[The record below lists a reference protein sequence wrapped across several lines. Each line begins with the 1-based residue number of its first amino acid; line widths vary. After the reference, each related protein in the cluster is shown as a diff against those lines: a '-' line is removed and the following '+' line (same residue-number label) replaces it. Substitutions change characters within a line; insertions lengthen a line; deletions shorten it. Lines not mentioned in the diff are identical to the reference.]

1 MIVAGFAGAAVFA
14 ALALAPARYSATTE
28 IRLPAPASKEAVAAA
43 VSALKS
49 RDLARKVAAD
59 LDLTRGADLNSPPM
73 THDII
78 SWMDR
83 VSGRTL
89 QRPGEARSEHILTA
103 FERSLRVAPGR
114 ETGTVTITM
123 TARAPDL
130 ATRIA
135 DHLADLYLAAD
146 QPPPSAKSA
155 DERAALDRE
164 VGQHSADLTA
174 IENEIARLKSLSDG
188 TAETQRRG
196 DLAEALAQAERER
209 SDAEAR
215 ARGVRELLDKGKVE
229 AIAELQTSPTL
240 HQLIAERVRVEVQKN
255 GLETTLPAG
264 HPRVREFQ
272 ARLSEIRWHMFREAT
287 AIADALDAEVQAA
300 RGREAETRTRLS
312 DADARAATRTATS
325 ADADVARIA
334 VLERDAA
341 EKRDTIESLK
351 ARKAAIAD
359 APSRSRA
366 RLTAPERLVPAHAVA
381 IPAFPQKGELSLLTA
396 VSVLMVGFVIVI
408 LRTLL
413 AGRQRSVAD
422 LGFADMAA
430 TARDRADVRLEA
442 GASAARPDDETGA
455 QDVPGRPVEPTLEA
469 IEPGQFVILSATAD
483 AARHLAGRALSR
495 KGHRTLLVSDG
506 IDGASEARDLV
517 SSLTTSGRRCVL
529 VDWSRDGRGI
539 AASLGAA
546 QQPGIND
553 LLDGRASFDDVIV
566 RLPDSDAH
574 FIAAGAPPADASA
587 PLDAG
592 WVNLVLDALDE
603 AYDQIVVVAQLEQ
616 ARPLFEAIEG
626 RFDAGIVMSDRRS
639 QGSTI
644 NAGPG
649 VFLGFEVTEIYIV
662 QLDLAPRRAAARR
675 FKRAR
680 RQVAA

>member
-28 IRLPAPASKEAVAAA
+28 IRLAAPASKEAVTAA

-49 RDLARKVAAD
+49 RDLASRVAAD
-59 LDLTRGADLNSPPM
+59 LDLTRGADLNTPPM

-78 SWMDR
+78 NWMDR
-83 VSGRTL
+83 ISGRTL

-103 FERSLRVAPGR
+103 FERSLRVTPGR
-114 ETGTVTITM
+114 EAGTITITM

-135 DHLADLYLAAD
+135 DRLADIYLAED
-146 QPPPSAKSA
+146 QPASSARSA

-164 VGQHSADLTA
+164 IGQHSASLAT
-174 IENEIARLKSLSDG
+174 IESEIARLESLSDG
-188 TAETQRRG
+188 TAEAQRRG

-209 SDAEAR
+209 SDTEAR

-255 GLETTLPAG
+255 GAETTLPAG
-264 HPRVREFQ
+264 HPRLRDLQ

-312 DADARAATRTATS
+312 SADARAGTRPATS
-325 ADADVARIA
+325 ADTARIA
-334 VLERDAA
+334 ALEREAA
-341 EKRDTIESLK
+341 EKRNTIESLK
-351 ARKAAIAD
+351 ARQAAISD

-381 IPAFPQKGELSLLTA
+381 IAAFPQKGEISLLTA
-396 VSVLMVGFVIVI
+396 VSVLMVGFVFVI

-442 GASAARPDDETGA
+442 GASAARPDGETGA
-455 QDVPGRPVEPTLEA
+455 QDVPGRPAEPTLEA
-469 IEPGQFVILSATAD
+469 IEPGQFVILSTTAD
-483 AARHLAGRALSR
+483 AARHLAGRAISR

-506 IDGASEARDLV
+506 IDGAGEARDLV

-574 FIAAGAPPADASA
+574 FIAAGAPPADAGA

-662 QLDLAPRRAAARR
+662 QLDLTPRRAAARR

-680 RQVAA
+680 RQIAA

>member
-114 ETGTVTITM
+114 ETGTVSITM

-312 DADARAATRTATS
+312 GADARAATRTATS

-334 VLERDAA
+334 TLERDAA

-351 ARKAAIAD
+351 TRQATIAD

-413 AGRQRSVAD
+413 AGR
-422 LGFADMAA
+422 DMAA